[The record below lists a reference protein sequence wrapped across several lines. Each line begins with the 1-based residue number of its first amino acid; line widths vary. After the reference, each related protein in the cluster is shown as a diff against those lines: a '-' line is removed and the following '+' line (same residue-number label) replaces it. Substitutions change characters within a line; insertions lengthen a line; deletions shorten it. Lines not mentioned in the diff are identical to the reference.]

1 MQDQDLA
8 RQHEDGDDL
17 SGGEYLARDD
27 REKQHG
33 YNRLPH
39 RPAHPSRQ
47 AQVQAARQGERR
59 RTEEDAG

>member
-1 MQDQDLA
+1 MQDQDTTY
-8 RQHEDGDDL
+8 QNDDSDDL

-27 REKQHG
+27 REKRNG

-47 AQVQAARQGERR
+47 AQLQIARQGERR
-59 RTEEDAG
+59 RADEDAG